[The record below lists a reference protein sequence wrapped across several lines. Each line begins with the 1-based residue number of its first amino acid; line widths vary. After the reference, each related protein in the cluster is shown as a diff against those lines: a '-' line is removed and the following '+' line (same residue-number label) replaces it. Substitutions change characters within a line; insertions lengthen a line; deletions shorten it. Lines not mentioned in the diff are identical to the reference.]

1 MRDETA
7 DPGNIGSNQSA
18 WREIKRG
25 SAALPFTT
33 FDDCSAFTSKPWI
46 LKGLIARGDISSW
59 IAPPMG
65 GKTTLLD
72 WIFIHC
78 AQGTDWCGHR
88 AKEACGI
95 VIFALERSD
104 QHKAH
109 MRAYQIRDGLKALP
123 IAVVDTMI
131 DLCAPNCIRTIVAT
145 VRAVEATMGVPV
157 GIVAF
162 DTFNKGIAINGDEDK
177 AKDQNRC
184 AANLRQV
191 QREIDVHIAMIGHT
205 GKNEER
211 GARGSNAHLGDVDV
225 MIQIYAE
232 GGIRT
237 AKVTSANEQPIRD
250 LATFRVVPYSLGKD
264 EDGDAIT
271 VGMIE
276 VIGAESK
283 IGEAAAKRAK
293 KTKLT
298 PAERVALDAL
308 TEVMKDQGK
317 EVEHIGLPG
326 GVKTVSKDVWRDKCI
341 ERGISGGD
349 RKAALRAFERAFK
362 VLNAGHFIGV
372 ADPHVWIA
380 D

>member
-1 MRDETA
+1 MMA
-7 DPGNIGSNQSA
+7 MGNVLQHPGRAG
-18 WREIKRG
+18 KP
-25 SAALPFTT
+25 LPFTT
-33 FDDCSAFTSKPWI
+33 FDDCQAFVTKPWI

-72 WIFIHC
+72 WLFIHC
-78 AQGTDWCGHR
+78 AQGSDWRGHR
-88 AKEACGI
+88 AKQACGI

-109 MRAYQIRDGLKALP
+109 MRAYQMRDGLKALP
-123 IAVVDTMI
+123 IAVVDSMV
-131 DLCAPNCIRTIVAT
+131 DLCSPSCIGTIVAT
-145 VRAVEATMGVPV
+145 VRAVEATLGIPV

-177 AKDQNRC
+177 AKDQNKC

-205 GKNEER
+205 GKNEDR

-225 MIQIYAE
+225 MIQIFAE
-232 GGIRT
+232 GAIRT
-237 AKVTSANEQPIRD
+237 ARVTAANEQPIRD
-250 LATFRVVPYSLGKD
+250 LVTFRVVPYSLGTD
-264 EDGDAIT
+264 EDGDAVT

-276 VIGAESK
+276 VIGAESR
-283 IGEAAAKRAK
+283 IGQAAAARAS

-298 PAERVALDAL
+298 PAERVALDVLA
-308 TEVMKDQGK
+308 EIIKEKGK
-317 EVEHIGLPG
+317 EVEHVGLPG
-326 GVKTVSKDVWRDKCI
+326 RVKCVSKGVWREKCI

-372 ADPHVWIA
+372 ADPYVWIA